1 MGKKSKGIELKTP
14 KIEEKPKYCH
24 AWVSKVSDK
33 VMCNTITCC
42 GYAHHG
48 LKDRVTNGF
57 MRSVNEN
64 GEWFDDPHKL
74 EKVGSHPL
82 VDGKFMFNDGTF
94 HDPNKTPEQYKKDI
108 EEIHRKVDEEM
119 REKFGDYMND
129 SDEEDE

>member
-1 MGKKSKGIELKTP
+1 MIELKTP
-14 KIEEKPKYCH
+14 KIEEKPTYCH

-33 VMCNTITCC
+33 VMCNTMTCC

-48 LKDRVTNGF
+48 LHDRVTNGF
-57 MRSVNEN
+57 MKSLNKDGLLE
-64 GEWFDDPHKL
+64 DDPHKL
-74 EKVGSHPL
+74 EKIGSHPL
-82 VDGKFMFNDGTF
+82 VDGKFMFNGGTF

-108 EEIHRKVDEEM
+108 EEIHRRVDEEM

>member
-1 MGKKSKGIELKTP
+1 MIELKTP
-14 KIEEKPKYCH
+14 KIEEKPTYCH

-33 VMCNTITCC
+33 VMCNSIPCC

-57 MRSVNEN
+57 MKSLNKDMILE
-64 GEWFDDPHKL
+64 DDPHKL
-74 EKVGSHPL
+74 EKIGSHPL

-108 EEIHRKVDEEM
+108 EEIHRRVDEEM